1 MVAMLETVYVYLN
14 KSHQGKVQCVH
25 CRTKTSLTMAHHKA
39 QLGSKALQVHCPACR
54 KFFCVIFE
62 YRRHHRTQS
71 ALPGK
76 LFLYNVPDELDTITV
91 TSLSASG
98 IGFTTTQHIPTPGE
112 RYDVVFFLDDKHRT
126 VLMEEI
132 IIRWVA
138 GTAVGA
144 EFYAHATAQQTLA
157 VVKLPNAAQAHWVSD
172 NAVVWDETRGP
183 NPNNGAMQ
191 TTTSS

>member
-1 MVAMLETVYVYLN
+1 MVEMLETVYVYLD
-14 KSHQGKVQCVH
+14 KSHQGKVHCVH

-39 QLGSKALQVHCPACR
+39 QIGSKALQVRCPTCR
-54 KFFCVIFE
+54 KFFCAIFE
-62 YRRHHRTQS
+62 YRRHHRTKS
-71 ALPGK
+71 ALSGK

-98 IGFTTTQHIPTPGE
+98 TGFTTTQYIPTTGE

-126 VLMEEI
+126 VVMEEI

-138 GTAVGA
+138 GKAVGA

-157 VVKLPNAAQAHWVSD
+157 VAMLPEAAQAHWGSE
-172 NAVVWDETRGP
+172 NTVVGDETRGP
-183 NPNNGAMQ
+183 NPSNGPMQ
-191 TTTSS
+191 GTKPS